1 MNGAVRPLEGIKVV
15 EFSHM
20 VLGPSCGLILADL
33 GADVVKVEPAPE
45 GDKTRLLPGSGS
57 GFFGAFNRN
66 KRSVTVNLKSPE
78 GHKFAVNLI
87 RQSDVLIE
95 NFGKGVMDRLELGYK
110 STQEINTKL
119 IYCSLKG
126 FLSGPYENRAA
137 LDEVVQMMGGLA
149 YMTGPKGRPLRAG
162 ASVNDLVGALFGVV
176 AIQAALWERQHT
188 GKGTLVRSGLF
199 ESNMFLVANHMV
211 QYFQTGMPAEPMPDR
226 KAAWAIYDV
235 FQTADHE
242 QIFVGVVSDKQWGEF
257 CKAFDLEDL
266 LKNKE
271 LSTNTQRVA
280 RREEFMPR
288 LHKMFK
294 TLNLSQASKILE
306 NFDLPFAPIMRPDQ
320 LFDDPHVNHPGAT
333 VEVTLSNGVLA
344 KVPTLPVEFNGVRP
358 GLYRDLP
365 EVGEHNEAIAQE
377 LGYSDEALELLRSS
391 FESSALNDKNNQNKL

>member
-1 MNGAVRPLEGIKVV
+1 MSGSTHPLKGIKVV

-33 GADVVKVEPAPE
+33 GADVVKVEPAPK
-45 GDKTRLLPGSGS
+45 GDKTRHLPGSGS

-66 KRSVTVNLKSPE
+66 KRSVAVNLKSPE
-78 GHKFAVNLI
+78 GHKFAINLI

-95 NFGKGVMDRLELGYK
+95 NFGKGVMDRLELDYK

-176 AIQAALWERQHT
+176 AIQAALLERQHT
-188 GKGTLVRSGLF
+188 GKGTFVRSGLF
-199 ESNMFLVANHMV
+199 ESNMFLVSNHMV
-211 QYFQTGMPAEPMPDR
+211 QYFQTGMAAEPMPNR
-226 KAAWAIYDV
+226 KASWAIYDI
-235 FQTADHE
+235 FQTADEE

-266 LKNKE
+266 LNNKA

-280 RREEFMPR
+280 QRNEFMPR
-288 LHKMFK
+288 LHKMLK
-294 TLNLSQASKILE
+294 THNLSQIVEILE
-306 NFDLPFAPIMRPDQ
+306 SFGLPFAPIMRPDQ

-333 VEVTLSNGVLA
+333 VEVTLSNGVRA
-344 KVPTLPVEFNGVRP
+344 KVPTLPIEYNGARP
-358 GLYRDLP
+358 SLYQDLP
-365 EVGEHNEAIAQE
+365 KIGEHNEAVAQE
-377 LGYSDEALELLRSS
+377 LGYSDEELEVLRSS
-391 FESSALNDKNNQNKL
+391 FESSTPNKTK

>member
-1 MNGAVRPLEGIKVV
+1 MSGSTYPLKGIKVV

-33 GADVVKVEPAPE
+33 GADVVKVEPAPK
-45 GDKTRLLPGSGS
+45 GDKTRYLPGSGS

-66 KRSVTVNLKSPE
+66 KRSVAVNLKSPE
-78 GHKFAVNLI
+78 GHKFAINLI

-110 STQEINTKL
+110 YTQEINTKL

-176 AIQAALWERQHT
+176 AIQAALLERQHT
-188 GKGTLVRSGLF
+188 GKGTFVRSGLF
-199 ESNMFLVANHMV
+199 ESNMFLVSNHMV
-211 QYFQTGMPAEPMPDR
+211 QYFQTGMAAEPMPDR
-226 KAAWAIYDV
+226 KASWAIYDI
-235 FQTADHE
+235 FQTADEE
-242 QIFVGVVSDKQWGEF
+242 QIFVGVVSDKQWVEF

-266 LKNKE
+266 LNNKA

-280 RREEFMPR
+280 QRNEFMPR
-288 LHKMFK
+288 LHKMLK
-294 TLNLSQASKILE
+294 THNLSQIVEILE
-306 NFDLPFAPIMRPDQ
+306 SFGLPFAPIMRPDQ

-333 VEVTLSNGVLA
+333 VEVTLSNGVRA
-344 KVPTLPVEFNGVRP
+344 KVPTLPIEYNGARP
-358 GLYRDLP
+358 SLYQDLP
-365 EVGEHNEAIAQE
+365 KIGEHNEAIAQE
-377 LGYSDEALELLRSS
+377 LGYSDEELEVLRSS
-391 FESSALNDKNNQNKL
+391 FESSTPNKTK

>member
-1 MNGAVRPLEGIKVV
+1 MSGSTYPLKGIKVV

-33 GADVVKVEPAPE
+33 GADVVKVEPAPK
-45 GDKTRLLPGSGS
+45 GDKTRYLPGSGS

-66 KRSVTVNLKSPE
+66 KRSVAVNLKSPE
-78 GHKFAVNLI
+78 GHKFAINLI

-110 STQEINTKL
+110 YTQEINTKL

-176 AIQAALWERQHT
+176 AIQAALLERQHT
-188 GKGTLVRSGLF
+188 GKGTFVRSGLF
-199 ESNMFLVANHMV
+199 ESNMFLVSNHMV
-211 QYFQTGMPAEPMPDR
+211 QYFQTGMAAEPMPDR
-226 KAAWAIYDV
+226 KASWAIYDI
-235 FQTADHE
+235 FQTADEE

-266 LKNKE
+266 LNNKA

-280 RREEFMPR
+280 QRNEFMPR
-288 LHKMFK
+288 LHKMLK
-294 TLNLSQASKILE
+294 THNLSQIVEILE
-306 NFDLPFAPIMRPDQ
+306 RFGLPFAPIMRPDQ

-333 VEVTLSNGVLA
+333 VEVTLSNGVRA
-344 KVPTLPVEFNGVRP
+344 KVPTLPIEYNGARP
-358 GLYRDLP
+358 SLYQDLP
-365 EVGEHNEAIAQE
+365 KIGEHNEAVAQE
-377 LGYSDEALELLRSS
+377 LGYSDDELEVLRSS
-391 FESSALNDKNNQNKL
+391 FESSTPNKTK

>member
-1 MNGAVRPLEGIKVV
+1 MSGSTYPLKGIKVV

-33 GADVVKVEPAPE
+33 GADVVKVEPAPK
-45 GDKTRLLPGSGS
+45 GDKTRYLPGSGS

-66 KRSVTVNLKSPE
+66 KRSVAVNLKSPE
-78 GHKFAVNLI
+78 GHKFAINLI

-95 NFGKGVMDRLELGYK
+95 NFGKGVMDRLELDYK
-110 STQEINTKL
+110 STQVINTKL

-176 AIQAALWERQHT
+176 AIQAALLERQHT
-188 GKGTLVRSGLF
+188 GKGTFVRSGLF
-199 ESNMFLVANHMV
+199 ESNMFLVSNHMV
-211 QYFQTGMPAEPMPDR
+211 QYFQTGMAAEPMPDR
-226 KAAWAIYDV
+226 KASWAIYDI
-235 FQTADHE
+235 FQTADEE

-266 LKNKE
+266 LNNKA

-280 RREEFMPR
+280 QRNEFMPR
-288 LHKMFK
+288 LHKMLK
-294 TLNLSQASKILE
+294 THNLSQIVEILE
-306 NFDLPFAPIMRPDQ
+306 SFGLPFAPIMRPDQ

-333 VEVTLSNGVLA
+333 VEVTLSNGVRA
-344 KVPTLPVEFNGVRP
+344 KVPTLPIEYNGARP
-358 GLYRDLP
+358 NLYQDLP
-365 EVGEHNEAIAQE
+365 KIGEHNEAVAQE
-377 LGYSDEALELLRSS
+377 LGYSDEELEVLRSS
-391 FESSALNDKNNQNKL
+391 FESSKPNKTK

>member
-1 MNGAVRPLEGIKVV
+1 MTGAVRPLEGIKVV

-78 GHKFAVNLI
+78 GHKFAINLI

-95 NFGKGVMDRLELGYK
+95 NFGKGVMDRLDLGYK

-188 GKGTLVRSGLF
+188 GKGPFVRSGLF

-211 QYFQTGMPAEPMPDR
+211 QYFQTGKPAEPMPDR

-235 FQTADHE
+235 FQTADDE

-266 LKNKE
+266 QKNKE
-271 LSTNTQRVA
+271 LSTNTQRVE
-280 RREEFMPR
+280 RREEIMPR

-333 VEVTLSNGVLA
+333 VEVTLSNGVRA
-344 KVPTLPVEFNGVRP
+344 KVPTLPVEYNGVRP
-358 GLYRDLP
+358 SLYRDLP
-365 EVGEHNEAIAQE
+365 EAGEHNEAIAQE

-391 FESSALNDKNNQNKL
+391 FESSASNEKK

>member
-1 MNGAVRPLEGIKVV
+1 MSGSTYPLKGIKVV

-33 GADVVKVEPAPE
+33 GADVVKVEPAPK
-45 GDKTRLLPGSGS
+45 GDKTRYLPGSGS

-66 KRSVTVNLKSPE
+66 KRSVAVNLKSPE
-78 GHKFAVNLI
+78 GHKFAINLI

-176 AIQAALWERQHT
+176 AIQAALLERQIT
-188 GKGTLVRSGLF
+188 GKGTFVRSGLF
-199 ESNMFLVANHMV
+199 ESNMFLVSNHMV
-211 QYFQTGMPAEPMPDR
+211 QYFQTGMAAEPMPDR
-226 KAAWAIYDV
+226 KASWAIYDI
-235 FQTADHE
+235 FQTADEE

-266 LKNKE
+266 LNNKA

-280 RREEFMPR
+280 QRNEFMPR
-288 LHKMFK
+288 LHKMLK
-294 TLNLSQASKILE
+294 THNLSQIVQILE
-306 NFDLPFAPIMRPDQ
+306 SFGLPFAPIMRPDQ

-333 VEVTLSNGVLA
+333 VEVTLSNGVRA
-344 KVPTLPVEFNGVRP
+344 KVPTLPVEYNGARP
-358 GLYRDLP
+358 SLYKDLP
-365 EVGEHNEAIAQE
+365 KIGEHNEAIAQE
-377 LGYSDEALELLRSS
+377 LGYSDEELEVLRSS
-391 FESSALNDKNNQNKL
+391 FESSTPNKTK

>member
-1 MNGAVRPLEGIKVV
+1 MSGSTCPLKGIKVV

-33 GADVVKVEPAPE
+33 GADVVKVEPAPK
-45 GDKTRLLPGSGS
+45 GDKTRYLPGSGS

-66 KRSVTVNLKSPE
+66 KRSVAVNLKSPK
-78 GHKFAVNLI
+78 GHKFAINLI

-176 AIQAALWERQHT
+176 AIQAALLERQHT
-188 GKGTLVRSGLF
+188 GKGTFVRSGLF
-199 ESNMFLVANHMV
+199 ESNMFLVSNHMV
-211 QYFQTGMPAEPMPDR
+211 QYFQTGMAAEPMPDR
-226 KAAWAIYDV
+226 KASWAIYDI
-235 FQTADHE
+235 FQTADEE

-266 LKNKE
+266 LNNKA

-280 RREEFMPR
+280 QRNEFMPR
-288 LHKMFK
+288 LHKMLK
-294 TLNLSQASKILE
+294 THNLSQIVEILE
-306 NFDLPFAPIMRPDQ
+306 SFGLPFAPIMRPDQ
-320 LFDDPHVNHPGAT
+320 LLDDPHVNHPGAT
-333 VEVTLSNGVLA
+333 VEVTLSNGVRA
-344 KVPTLPVEFNGVRP
+344 KVPTLPIEYNGARP
-358 GLYRDLP
+358 SLYQDLP
-365 EVGEHNEAIAQE
+365 KIGEHNEAIAQE
-377 LGYSDEALELLRSS
+377 LGYSDEELEVLRSS
-391 FESSALNDKNNQNKL
+391 FESSTPNKTK

>member
-1 MNGAVRPLEGIKVV
+1 MSGSTYPLKGIKVV

-33 GADVVKVEPAPE
+33 GADVVKVEPAPK
-45 GDKTRLLPGSGS
+45 GDKTRYLPGSGS

-66 KRSVTVNLKSPE
+66 KRSVAVNLKSPE
-78 GHKFAVNLI
+78 GHKFAINLI

-176 AIQAALWERQHT
+176 AIQAALLERQHT
-188 GKGTLVRSGLF
+188 GKGTFVRSGLF
-199 ESNMFLVANHMV
+199 ESNMFLVSNHMV
-211 QYFQTGMPAEPMPDR
+211 QYFQTGMAAEPMPDR
-226 KAAWAIYDV
+226 KASWAIYDI
-235 FQTADHE
+235 FQTADEE

-266 LKNKE
+266 LNNKA

-280 RREEFMPR
+280 QRNEFMPR
-288 LHKMFK
+288 LHKMLK
-294 TLNLSQASKILE
+294 THNLSQIVEILE
-306 NFDLPFAPIMRPDQ
+306 SFGLPFAPIMRPDQ

-333 VEVTLSNGVLA
+333 VEVTLSNGVRA
-344 KVPTLPVEFNGVRP
+344 KVPTLPIEYNGARP
-358 GLYRDLP
+358 SLYQDLP
-365 EVGEHNEAIAQE
+365 KIGEHNEAVAQE
-377 LGYSDEALELLRSS
+377 LGYSDEELEVLRSS
-391 FESSALNDKNNQNKL
+391 FESSTPIKTK

>member
-1 MNGAVRPLEGIKVV
+1 MSGSTYPLKGIKVV

-33 GADVVKVEPAPE
+33 GADVVKVEPAPK
-45 GDKTRLLPGSGS
+45 GDKTRYLPGSGS

-66 KRSVTVNLKSPE
+66 KRSVAVNLKSPE
-78 GHKFAVNLI
+78 GHKFAINLI

-110 STQEINTKL
+110 YTQEINTKL

-176 AIQAALWERQHT
+176 AIQAALLERQHT
-188 GKGTLVRSGLF
+188 GKGTFVRSGLF
-199 ESNMFLVANHMV
+199 ESNMFLVSNHMV
-211 QYFQTGMPAEPMPDR
+211 QYFQTGMAAEPMPDR
-226 KAAWAIYDV
+226 KASWAIYDI
-235 FQTADHE
+235 FQTADEE

-266 LKNKE
+266 LNNKA

-280 RREEFMPR
+280 QRNEFMPR
-288 LHKMFK
+288 LHKMLK
-294 TLNLSQASKILE
+294 THNLSQIVEILE
-306 NFDLPFAPIMRPDQ
+306 RFGLPFAPIMRPDQ

-333 VEVTLSNGVLA
+333 VEVTLSNGVRA
-344 KVPTLPVEFNGVRP
+344 KVPTLPIEYNGARP
-358 GLYRDLP
+358 SLYQDLP
-365 EVGEHNEAIAQE
+365 KIGEHNEAIAQE
-377 LGYSDEALELLRSS
+377 LGYSDEELEVLRSS
-391 FESSALNDKNNQNKL
+391 FESSTPNKTK

>member
-1 MNGAVRPLEGIKVV
+1 MSGSTYPLKGIKVV

-33 GADVVKVEPAPE
+33 GADVVKVEPAPK
-45 GDKTRLLPGSGS
+45 GDKTRYLPGSGS

-66 KRSVTVNLKSPE
+66 KRSVSVNLKSPE
-78 GHKFAVNLI
+78 GHKFAINLI

-176 AIQAALWERQHT
+176 AIQAALLERQHT
-188 GKGTLVRSGLF
+188 GKGTFVRSGLF
-199 ESNMFLVANHMV
+199 ESNMFLVSNHMV
-211 QYFQTGMPAEPMPDR
+211 QYFQTGMAAEPMPDR
-226 KAAWAIYDV
+226 KASWAIYDI
-235 FQTADHE
+235 FQTADEE

-266 LKNKE
+266 LNNKA

-280 RREEFMPR
+280 QRNEFMPR
-288 LHKMFK
+288 LHKMLK
-294 TLNLSQASKILE
+294 THNLLQIVEILE
-306 NFDLPFAPIMRPDQ
+306 SFGLPFAPIMRPDQ
-320 LFDDPHVNHPGAT
+320 LLDDPHVNHPGAT
-333 VEVTLSNGVLA
+333 VEVTLSNGVRA
-344 KVPTLPVEFNGVRP
+344 KVPTLPIEYNGARP
-358 GLYRDLP
+358 SLYQDLP
-365 EVGEHNEAIAQE
+365 KIGEHNEAIAQE
-377 LGYSDEALELLRSS
+377 LGYSDEELEVLRSS
-391 FESSALNDKNNQNKL
+391 FESSTPNKTK

>member
-1 MNGAVRPLEGIKVV
+1 MSGSTYPLKGIKVV

-33 GADVVKVEPAPE
+33 GADVVKVEPAPK
-45 GDKTRLLPGSGS
+45 GDKTRYLPGSGS

-78 GHKFAVNLI
+78 GHKFAINLI

-110 STQEINTKL
+110 SPQEINTKL

-176 AIQAALWERQHT
+176 AIQAALLERQHT
-188 GKGTLVRSGLF
+188 GKGTFVRSGLF
-199 ESNMFLVANHMV
+199 ESNMFLVSNHMV
-211 QYFQTGMPAEPMPDR
+211 QYFQTGMAAEPMPDR
-226 KAAWAIYDV
+226 KASWAIYDI
-235 FQTADHE
+235 FQTADEE
-242 QIFVGVVSDKQWGEF
+242 QIFVGVVSDKQWVEF

-266 LKNKE
+266 LNNKA

-280 RREEFMPR
+280 QRNEFMPR
-288 LHKMFK
+288 LHKMLK
-294 TLNLSQASKILE
+294 PHNLSQIVEILE
-306 NFDLPFAPIMRPDQ
+306 SFGLPFAPIMRPDQ
-320 LFDDPHVNHPGAT
+320 LLDDPHVNHPGAT
-333 VEVTLSNGVLA
+333 VEVTLSNGVRA
-344 KVPTLPVEFNGVRP
+344 KVPTLPIEYNGARP
-358 GLYRDLP
+358 SLYQDLP
-365 EVGEHNEAIAQE
+365 KIGEHNEAIAQE
-377 LGYSDEALELLRSS
+377 LGYSDEELEVLRSS
-391 FESSALNDKNNQNKL
+391 FESSTPNKTK

>member
-1 MNGAVRPLEGIKVV
+1 MSGSTYPLKGIKVV

-33 GADVVKVEPAPE
+33 GADVVKVEPAPK
-45 GDKTRLLPGSGS
+45 GDKTRYLPGSGS

-66 KRSVTVNLKSPE
+66 KRSVAVNLKSPE
-78 GHKFAVNLI
+78 GHKFAINLI

-149 YMTGPKGRPLRAG
+149 YVTGPKGRPLRAG

-176 AIQAALWERQHT
+176 AIQAALLERQHT
-188 GKGTLVRSGLF
+188 GKGTFVRSGLF
-199 ESNMFLVANHMV
+199 ESNMFLVSNHMV
-211 QYFQTGMPAEPMPDR
+211 QYFQTGMAAEPMPDR
-226 KAAWAIYDV
+226 KASWAIYDI
-235 FQTADHE
+235 FQTADEE

-257 CKAFDLEDL
+257 CKAFGLEDL
-266 LKNKE
+266 LNNKA

-280 RREEFMPR
+280 QRNEFMPR
-288 LHKMFK
+288 LHKMLK
-294 TLNLSQASKILE
+294 IHNLSQIVEILE
-306 NFDLPFAPIMRPDQ
+306 SFGLPFAPIMRPDQ

-333 VEVTLSNGVLA
+333 VEITLSNGVRA
-344 KVPTLPVEFNGVRP
+344 KVPTLPIEYNGARP
-358 GLYRDLP
+358 SLYQDLP
-365 EVGEHNEAIAQE
+365 KIGEHNEAVAQE
-377 LGYSDEALELLRSS
+377 LGYSDEELEVLRSS
-391 FESSALNDKNNQNKL
+391 FESSTPNKTK

>member
-1 MNGAVRPLEGIKVV
+1 MSGSTYPLKGLKVV

-33 GADVVKVEPAPE
+33 GADVVKVEPAPK
-45 GDKTRLLPGSGS
+45 GDKTRYLPGSGS

-78 GHKFAVNLI
+78 GHKFAINLI

-110 STQEINTKL
+110 YTQEINTKL

-176 AIQAALWERQHT
+176 AIQAALLERQHT
-188 GKGTLVRSGLF
+188 GKGTFVRSGLF
-199 ESNMFLVANHMV
+199 ESNMFLVSNHMV
-211 QYFQTGMPAEPMPDR
+211 QYFQTGMAAEPMPDR
-226 KAAWAIYDV
+226 KASWAIYDI
-235 FQTADHE
+235 FQTADEE
-242 QIFVGVVSDKQWGEF
+242 QIFVGVVSDKQWVEF

-266 LKNKE
+266 LNNKA

-280 RREEFMPR
+280 QRNEFMPR
-288 LHKMFK
+288 LHKMLK
-294 TLNLSQASKILE
+294 THNLSQIVEILE
-306 NFDLPFAPIMRPDQ
+306 CFGLPFAPIMRPDQ

-333 VEVTLSNGVLA
+333 VEVTLSNGVRA
-344 KVPTLPVEFNGVRP
+344 KVPTLPIEYNGARP
-358 GLYRDLP
+358 SLYQDLP
-365 EVGEHNEAIAQE
+365 KIGEHNEAVAQE
-377 LGYSDEALELLRSS
+377 LGYSDEELEVLRSS
-391 FESSALNDKNNQNKL
+391 FESSTPNKTK

>member
-1 MNGAVRPLEGIKVV
+1 MSGSTYPLKGIKVV

-33 GADVVKVEPAPE
+33 GADVVKVEPAPK
-45 GDKTRLLPGSGS
+45 GDKTRYLPGSGS

-66 KRSVTVNLKSPE
+66 KRSVAVNLKSPE
-78 GHKFAVNLI
+78 GHKFAINLI

-176 AIQAALWERQHT
+176 AIQAALLERQHT
-188 GKGTLVRSGLF
+188 GKGTFVRSGLF
-199 ESNMFLVANHMV
+199 ESNMFLVSNHMV
-211 QYFQTGMPAEPMPDR
+211 QYFQTGMAAEPMPDR
-226 KAAWAIYDV
+226 KASWAIYDI
-235 FQTADHE
+235 FQTADEE

-266 LKNKE
+266 LNNKA

-280 RREEFMPR
+280 QRNEFMPR
-288 LHKMFK
+288 LHKMLK
-294 TLNLSQASKILE
+294 THNLSQITEILE
-306 NFDLPFAPIMRPDQ
+306 SFGLPFAPIMRPDQ
-320 LFDDPHVNHPGAT
+320 LLDDPHVNHPGAT
-333 VEVTLSNGVLA
+333 VEVTLSNGVRA
-344 KVPTLPVEFNGVRP
+344 KVPTLPIEYNGARP
-358 GLYRDLP
+358 SLYQDLP
-365 EVGEHNEAIAQE
+365 KIGEHNEAVAQE
-377 LGYSDEALELLRSS
+377 LGYSDEELEVLRSS
-391 FESSALNDKNNQNKL
+391 FESSTPNKTK

>member
-1 MNGAVRPLEGIKVV
+1 MSGSTYPLKGIKVV

-33 GADVVKVEPAPE
+33 GADVVKVEPAPK
-45 GDKTRLLPGSGS
+45 GDKTRYLPGSGS

-66 KRSVTVNLKSPE
+66 KRSVAVNLKSPE
-78 GHKFAVNLI
+78 GHKFAINLI

-176 AIQAALWERQHT
+176 AIQAALLERQHT
-188 GKGTLVRSGLF
+188 GKGTFVRSGLF
-199 ESNMFLVANHMV
+199 ESNMFLVSNHMV
-211 QYFQTGMPAEPMPDR
+211 QYFQTGMAAEPMPDR
-226 KAAWAIYDV
+226 KASWAIYDI
-235 FQTADHE
+235 FQTADEE
-242 QIFVGVVSDKQWGEF
+242 QIFVGVVSDKQWVEF

-266 LKNKE
+266 LNNKA

-280 RREEFMPR
+280 QRNEFMPR
-288 LHKMFK
+288 LHKMLK
-294 TLNLSQASKILE
+294 THNLSQIVEILE
-306 NFDLPFAPIMRPDQ
+306 SFGLPFAPIMRPDQ

-333 VEVTLSNGVLA
+333 VEVTLSNGVRA
-344 KVPTLPVEFNGVRP
+344 KVPTLPIEYNGARP
-358 GLYRDLP
+358 SLYQDLP
-365 EVGEHNEAIAQE
+365 KIGEHNEAVAQE
-377 LGYSDEALELLRSS
+377 LGYSDEELEVLRSS
-391 FESSALNDKNNQNKL
+391 FESSTPNKTK

>member
-1 MNGAVRPLEGIKVV
+1 MSGSTYPLKGIKVV

-33 GADVVKVEPAPE
+33 GADVVKVEPAPK
-45 GDKTRLLPGSGS
+45 GDKTRYLPGSGS

-66 KRSVTVNLKSPE
+66 KRSVAVNLKSPE

-126 FLSGPYENRAA
+126 FLRGPYENRAA

-176 AIQAALWERQHT
+176 AIQAALLERQHT
-188 GKGTLVRSGLF
+188 GKGTFVRSGLF
-199 ESNMFLVANHMV
+199 ESNMFLVSNHMV
-211 QYFQTGMPAEPMPDR
+211 QYFQTGMAAEPMPDR
-226 KAAWAIYDV
+226 KASWAIYDI
-235 FQTADHE
+235 FQTADEE

-266 LKNKE
+266 LNNKA

-280 RREEFMPR
+280 QRNEFMPR
-288 LHKMFK
+288 LHKMLK
-294 TLNLSQASKILE
+294 THNLSQIVEILE
-306 NFDLPFAPIMRPDQ
+306 SFGLPFAPIMRPDQ

-333 VEVTLSNGVLA
+333 VEVTLSNGVRA
-344 KVPTLPVEFNGVRP
+344 KVPTLPVEYNGVRP

-391 FESSALNDKNNQNKL
+391 FESSALNEKK

>member
-1 MNGAVRPLEGIKVV
+1 MSGSTYPLKGIKVV

-33 GADVVKVEPAPE
+33 GADVVKVEPAPK
-45 GDKTRLLPGSGS
+45 GDKTRYLPGSGS

-66 KRSVTVNLKSPE
+66 KRSVAVNLKSPE
-78 GHKFAVNLI
+78 GHKFAINLI

-95 NFGKGVMDRLELGYK
+95 NFGKGVMDRLELGYN

-176 AIQAALWERQHT
+176 AIQAALLERQHT
-188 GKGTLVRSGLF
+188 GNGTFVRSGLF
-199 ESNMFLVANHMV
+199 ESNMFLVSNHMV
-211 QYFQTGMPAEPMPDR
+211 QYFQTGMAAEPMPDR
-226 KAAWAIYDV
+226 KASWAIYDI
-235 FQTADHE
+235 FQTADEE

-266 LKNKE
+266 LNNKA

-280 RREEFMPR
+280 QRNEFMPR
-288 LHKMFK
+288 LHKMLK
-294 TLNLSQASKILE
+294 THNLSQIVEILE
-306 NFDLPFAPIMRPDQ
+306 SFGLPFAPIMRPDQ
-320 LFDDPHVNHPGAT
+320 LLDDPHVNHPGAT
-333 VEVTLSNGVLA
+333 VEVTLSNGVRA
-344 KVPTLPVEFNGVRP
+344 KVPTLPIEYNGARP
-358 GLYRDLP
+358 SLYKDLP
-365 EVGEHNEAIAQE
+365 KIGEHNEAIAQE
-377 LGYSDEALELLRSS
+377 LGYSDEELEVLRSS
-391 FESSALNDKNNQNKL
+391 FESSTPNKTK

>member
-1 MNGAVRPLEGIKVV
+1 MTGVVRPLEGIKVV

-78 GHKFAVNLI
+78 GHKLAVNLI

-176 AIQAALWERQHT
+176 AIQAALLERQHT
-188 GKGTLVRSGLF
+188 GKGTFVRSGLF
-199 ESNMFLVANHMV
+199 ESNMFLVSNHMV
-211 QYFQTGMPAEPMPDR
+211 QYFQTGMAAEPMPDR
-226 KAAWAIYDV
+226 KASWAIYDI
-235 FQTADHE
+235 FQTADEE

-266 LKNKE
+266 LNNKA

-280 RREEFMPR
+280 QRNEFMPR
-288 LHKMFK
+288 LHKMLK
-294 TLNLSQASKILE
+294 THNLSQIVQILE
-306 NFDLPFAPIMRPDQ
+306 SFGLPFAPIMRPDQ

-333 VEVTLSNGVLA
+333 VEVTLSNGVRAQL
-344 KVPTLPVEFNGVRP
+344 PTLPIEYNGVRP

-377 LGYSDEALELLRSS
+377 LGYSDEALELLLSS
-391 FESSALNDKNNQNKL
+391 FENSASNEKK

>member
-1 MNGAVRPLEGIKVV
+1 MSGSTYPLKGIKVV

-33 GADVVKVEPAPE
+33 GADVVKVEPAPK
-45 GDKTRLLPGSGS
+45 GDKTRYLPGSGS

-66 KRSVTVNLKSPE
+66 KRSVAVNLKSPE
-78 GHKFAVNLI
+78 GHKFAINLI

-176 AIQAALWERQHT
+176 AIQAALLERQHT
-188 GKGTLVRSGLF
+188 GKGTFVRSGLF
-199 ESNMFLVANHMV
+199 ESNMFLVSNHMV
-211 QYFQTGMPAEPMPDR
+211 QYFQTGMAAEPMPDR
-226 KAAWAIYDV
+226 KASWAIYDI
-235 FQTADHE
+235 FETADEE

-266 LKNKE
+266 LNNKA

-280 RREEFMPR
+280 QRNEFMPR
-288 LHKMFK
+288 LHKMLK
-294 TLNLSQASKILE
+294 IHNLSQIVEILE
-306 NFDLPFAPIMRPDQ
+306 SFGLPFAPIMRPDQ

-333 VEVTLSNGVLA
+333 VEITLSNGVRA
-344 KVPTLPVEFNGVRP
+344 KVPTLPIEYNGARP
-358 GLYRDLP
+358 SLYQDLP
-365 EVGEHNEAIAQE
+365 KIGEHNEAVAQE
-377 LGYSDEALELLRSS
+377 LGYSDEELEVLRSS
-391 FESSALNDKNNQNKL
+391 FESSTPNKTK

>member
-1 MNGAVRPLEGIKVV
+1 MSGSTYPLKGIKVV

-33 GADVVKVEPAPE
+33 GADVVKVEPAPK
-45 GDKTRLLPGSGS
+45 GDKTRYLPGSGS

-66 KRSVTVNLKSPE
+66 KRSVAVNLKSPE
-78 GHKFAVNLI
+78 GHKFAINLI

-110 STQEINTKL
+110 YTQEINTKL

-176 AIQAALWERQHT
+176 AIQAALLERQHT
-188 GKGTLVRSGLF
+188 GKGTFVRSGLF
-199 ESNMFLVANHMV
+199 ESNMFLVSNHMV
-211 QYFQTGMPAEPMPDR
+211 QYFQTGMAAEPMPDR
-226 KAAWAIYDV
+226 KASWAIYDI
-235 FQTADHE
+235 FQTADEE

-266 LKNKE
+266 LNNKA

-280 RREEFMPR
+280 QRNEFMPR
-288 LHKMFK
+288 LHKMLK
-294 TLNLSQASKILE
+294 THNLSQIVEILE
-306 NFDLPFAPIMRPDQ
+306 SFGLPFAPIMRPDQ

-333 VEVTLSNGVLA
+333 VEVTLSNGVRA
-344 KVPTLPVEFNGVRP
+344 KVPTLPIEYNGARP
-358 GLYRDLP
+358 SLYQDLP
-365 EVGEHNEAIAQE
+365 KIGEHNEAVAQE
-377 LGYSDEALELLRSS
+377 LGYSDEELEVLRSS
-391 FESSALNDKNNQNKL
+391 FESYKPNKTK